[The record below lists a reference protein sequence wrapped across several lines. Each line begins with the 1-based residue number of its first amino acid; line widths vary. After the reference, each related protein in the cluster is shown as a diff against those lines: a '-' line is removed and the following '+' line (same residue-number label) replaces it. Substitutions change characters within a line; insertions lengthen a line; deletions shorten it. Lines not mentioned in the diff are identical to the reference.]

1 MSQQIK
7 IAAVQMDANPAPT
20 VERLARA
27 ERLVTQAAEAGAELI
42 VLPELF
48 NTGYGYDDEN
58 HRRAE
63 ALDGPTA
70 TWLRETAA
78 RLDIHLA
85 GSLMLIERPE
95 VYNALLLLAPDGRTW
110 RYDKNY
116 PWGWERGYFRERRG
130 ISVADTDL
138 GRLGMMI
145 CADVGHRGLWKQY
158 AGKVD
163 LMLICSCP
171 PDVGRAVF
179 CFPDGQRV
187 PLEHMGPLMAS
198 TKDAAR
204 LMFGAMLNQQTAW
217 LGVPAVNT
225 VGAGRI
231 STAVPHARLLLLA
244 LSALA
249 PGLARLVPQ
258 AGQAQMACEMTQGCK
273 VLDARG
279 QVLAQLTQEQGEAFT
294 LAEVTLAEQRPQPRG
309 AQPPAPLAPLVYLIS
324 DFILPWLSIPT
335 YRRGL
340 RRAWGQDMAPLRV
353 SARQWAALLGA
364 STVAGWLVGSLFKP
378 RQKR

>member
-1 MSQQIK
+1 MPHQIK

-20 VERLARA
+20 AERLARA
-27 ERLVTQAAEAGAELI
+27 ERLANQAAEAGAELI

-48 NTGYGYDDEN
+48 NTGYAYDDEN

-63 ALDGPTA
+63 TLDGPTA
-70 TWLRETAA
+70 TWLRQTAA
-78 RLDIHLA
+78 RLNVHLA
-85 GSLMLIERPE
+85 GSLMLLERPE

-110 RYDKNY
+110 RYDKHY
-116 PWGWERGYFRERRG
+116 PWGWERGYFRGGRG
-130 ISVADTDL
+130 ITIADTDL

-145 CADVGHRGLWKQY
+145 CADVIHRDLWRQY
-158 AGKVD
+158 AGQVD
-163 LMLICSCP
+163 LMLVSSCP

-187 PLEHMGPLMAS
+187 PLARMGPSMAS

-204 LMFGAMLNQQTAW
+204 MAFGAMLEQQVAW

-244 LSALA
+244 LSLFA

-258 AGQAQMACEMTQGCK
+258 AGQAQMVCDMTQGCR

-279 QVLAQLTQEQGEAFT
+279 QTLAQLTQEQGEAFT
-294 LAEVTLAEQRPQPRG
+294 LAQVTLAERRLQPRG
-309 AQPPAPLAPLVYLIS
+309 PQPPTPLSPLVYLFS
-324 DFILPWLSIPT
+324 DLVLPWLSIPT

-340 RRAWGQDMAPLRV
+340 RRAWGQDMAPVRM

-364 STVAGWLVGSLFKP
+364 SAVVGWLLGSLFKP
-378 RQKR
+378 RPKR